1 MTTGQ
6 GQQPATNA
14 DSQDLS
20 WGAKEVIL
28 VGVAAVFFT
37 PTFVLA
43 GGAASVVLQDLRQ
56 LGGCFDCMFL
66 GAGILI
72 IAPGAVIVSLL
83 FAFFAWLALKIGNIP
98 RRFVFPV
105 WSATFAS
112 VIAVV
117 IVAGEDA
124 ANAFT
129 RNDVWWCIV
138 ALGFAAYLVLN
149 VAAHDGGARRA
160 IQRLKVRISV
170 RASELLIALG
180 VYAVALAGSA
190 LYANF
195 ARSYRQEQGR
205 EVGWLETEWMVIER
219 HPLLTITDISWW
231 SALSI
236 PVAVILVPIGAA
248 LIFRAFAFQGLVAKL
263 RVTGATILTAAV
275 FAIPN
280 ASLISWLTLLIFIP
294 EPNDPFGILPIAFIM
309 GLAFTI
315 IYYRTQSL
323 IFVVA
328 LHALHNAL
336 GITLALQGNRDLVF
350 PVM

>member
-6 GQQPATNA
+6 GQEPADTA
-14 DSQDLS
+14 PSQDWS
-20 WGAKEVIL
+20 WGVKEVVL
-28 VGVAAVFFT
+28 VLVAAVIFT
-37 PTFVLA
+37 PTFFFA
-43 GGAASVVLQDLRQ
+43 GVVANGIITGIRDLS
-56 LGGCFDCMFL
+56 CVNCMFA
-66 GAGILI
+66 GAGIII
-72 IAPGAVIVSLL
+72 IAPGSVIVSLIL
-83 FAFFAWLALKIGNIP
+83 AFFAWLPLTTGNVP

-105 WSATFAS
+105 WFVIFAS
-112 VIAVV
+112 VAAALT
-117 IVAGEDA
+117 VAGEDSSEA
-124 ANAFT
+124 YVENEL
-129 RNDVWWCIV
+129 WCIV

-219 HPLLTITDISWW
+219 HPLLIINDISWW

-236 PVAVILVPIGAA
+236 PVAVILVPIGSA

-263 RVTGATILTAAV
+263 RVTGAAILTAAI

-280 ASLISWLTLLIFIP
+280 ASLTSWLTLLIFIP
-294 EPNDPFGILPIAFIM
+294 EPNEPLGILPIAFIM

-328 LHALHNAL
+328 LHALNNAV